1 MLFKILKKIAGI
13 YGFKLVD
20 KNLIKNNRLINE
32 KNLYS
37 LKDIL
42 ETLFKNKNINQLI
55 QIGSNDGLRFDIV
68 NEFIKRYSIDCVLV
82 EPIKTYYEELKQNYN
97 DQKNVSFENLAISV
111 NNEIN
116 YLYKVKESKTKYYD
130 DHIKG
135 IASFNKKHLKKHGVK
150 SSHIEIEKI
159 NNISINELISK
170 YGNKVDLLIID
181 AEGYDGNIVI
191 DLLENS
197 DILPIKKHTSGQ
209 ATTCLL
215 AKEHLAD
222 NEPLFITSCDYE
234 TIYKSKE
241 FLNLTRNKKIDVI
254 VWTFRAKNIPLKDPK
269 AFAYCKVKKNSR
281 KIEYILEKNTIS
293 KNPEK
298 DPLVVG

>member
-68 NEFIKRYSIDCVLV
+68 NEYIKRYSINCVLV
-82 EPIKTYYEELKQNYN
+82 EPIKTYYEEL
-97 DQKNVSFENLAISV
+97 
-111 NNEIN
+111 N

-197 DILPIKKHTSGQ
+197 DILPIIIFEYIHIKFDIFDHLIK
-209 ATTCLL
+209 LL
-215 AKEHLAD
+215 K
-222 NEPLFITSCDYE
+222 
-234 TIYKSKE
+234 
-241 FLNLTRNKKIDVI
+241 NKKYSYFKINENLI
-254 VWTFRAKNIPLKDPK
+254 CFPNKINIKSNLNI
-269 AFAYCKVKKNSR
+269 Y
-281 KIEYILEKNTIS
+281 
-293 KNPEK
+293 
-298 DPLVVG
+298 

>member
-68 NEFIKRYSIDCVLV
+68 NEYIKRYSINCVLV

-111 NNEIN
+111 NNEIS
-116 YLYKVKESKTKYYD
+116 YLYKVKDSKTKYYD

-159 NNISINELISK
+159 NNITINELISK

-197 DILPIKKHTSGQ
+197 DILPIIIFEYIHIKFDIFDHLIK
-209 ATTCLL
+209 LL
-215 AKEHLAD
+215 K
-222 NEPLFITSCDYE
+222 
-234 TIYKSKE
+234 
-241 FLNLTRNKKIDVI
+241 NKKYSYFKINENLI
-254 VWTFRAKNIPLKDPK
+254 CFPNKINIKSNLNI
-269 AFAYCKVKKNSR
+269 Y
-281 KIEYILEKNTIS
+281 
-293 KNPEK
+293 
-298 DPLVVG
+298 